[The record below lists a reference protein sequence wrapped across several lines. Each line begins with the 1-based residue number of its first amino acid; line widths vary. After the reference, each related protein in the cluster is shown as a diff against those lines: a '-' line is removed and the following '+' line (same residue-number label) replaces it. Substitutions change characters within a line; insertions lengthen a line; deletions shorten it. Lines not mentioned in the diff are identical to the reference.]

1 MTSELVQNFAD
12 LHQGGAVAD
21 AGDEF
26 RPRKDP
32 DGKPTAHEG
41 PAYLAAIDDHLY
53 GDEPLGVYPLMPTT
67 PPTVWWG
74 AVDWDV
80 DKDRN
85 YPEHSLIHAA
95 NVTNVLDM
103 YGITSFTEISRS
115 KGVHLWVYA
124 KEPVP
129 AKTMRNALMAAC
141 SVVKAPVVEVYPKQI
156 ALSGKGFGNGIRLP
170 YPRVGFHGKQV
181 VRRGSWTLSVDEF
194 VKEATAHRYPAPVFE
209 ELEEL
214 APKVVTPSPMPTRRL
229 SWAKRRRVG
238 SVSQEILDRGP
249 AMINGKVDRSKSMF
263 TLAVGLLG
271 AGWSHDEV
279 IRTLS
284 DWDARFARKF
294 TDRPDADQR
303 YAEMVA
309 AADRRYRA
317 DQGVLH
323 GT

>member
-1 MTSELVQNFAD
+1 MSSEIVEDFAD

-41 PAYLAAIDDHLY
+41 PAFIAAVQDHLY
-53 GDEPLGVYPLMPTT
+53 GDYPLGVYPLLPTT

-80 DKDRN
+80 DKDRD

-95 NVTNVLDM
+95 NVSNVLDM
-103 YGITSFTEISRS
+103 YGMVSFTEISRS

-124 KEPVP
+124 KEPVE

-141 SVVKAPVVEVYPKQI
+141 LIVKAPVNEVYPKQV

-170 YPRVGFHGKQV
+170 YPNIGRPGKQII
-181 VRRGSWTLSVDEF
+181 RRGSWTLSLDEF
-194 VKEATAHRYPAPVFE
+194 VREAMNNRYPATKFE
-209 ELEEL
+209 ELTEL
-214 APKVVTPSPMPTRRL
+214 APKAVTPSPVPQRKL
-229 SWAKRRRVG
+229 SWRRKSIGR
-238 SVSQEILDRGP
+238 VSQGILDNGP
-249 AMINGKVDRSKSMF
+249 AMIDGKVDRSKSMF
-263 TLAVGLLG
+263 TLAIGLVR
-271 AGWSHDEV
+271 AGYSQAEA
-279 IRTLS
+279 ISTLS
-284 DWDARFARKF
+284 EWDDRFARKF
-294 TDRPDADQR
+294 TDRPDAEQR

-309 AADRRYRA
+309 AAERRHRA
-317 DQGVLH
+317 DQGVLR